1 MRLIIEARLAD
12 EGSDTGQDV
21 DRVLAVIERPDS
33 SLANVGMTLA
43 EGRALLAKVQAEL
56 VSMQVE
62 GWLTGQTHCQ
72 CCGEALS
79 HKDYRSTV
87 MRTVYGKVTV
97 KSPRLWSCACQRTLR
112 TLRCL
117 VHPLSKA
124 LTSRTT
130 PELKYL
136 QAKWASQMPHR
147 QATAMLKE
155 VLPLEKG
162 ISFSGARNRI
172 RTIGK
177 QLDAD
182 IERDIAKLPH
192 SVADGRIRE
201 SRHVAAMSV
210 DSAWL
215 RHCDSQRGLG
225 RHVNLIAGRA
235 TFTDSPPKFYAYV
248 HREVTSAA
256 ARLDHFLNRNGVAA
270 NERVTVISDDA
281 GEFEKTVQGSRLA
294 RGRILDCFHIAMQF
308 NAAQR
313 SVFGSKL
320 MDSLD
325 REERESL
332 ETEITHVKFLVW
344 HGKGRKAMERLKALD
359 AQLLTRAGYEYSTLQ
374 ERLDKM
380 IWFYLRNNSPT
391 LVNYGARHRKGLP
404 ISSSIAESAVNQV
417 VSHRMAKKRQMRWTD
432 HGAHCLV
439 QVRVAVLNGELLPN
453 RISALELAT
462 SRHSPSLGPA
472 SPNRHRS
479 PNKINRD
486 MLAERPGV

>member
-1 MRLIIEARLAD
+1 MRMIIEARLAK

-21 DRVLAVIERPDS
+21 ERVLAVIERPDC
-33 SLANVGMTLA
+33 SLADLGLTLA
-43 EGRALLAKVQAEL
+43 EGRALLAEAQAQL
-56 VSMQVE
+56 VSTQVDR
-62 GWLTGQTHCQ
+62 WLSGQTHCQ

-79 HKDYRSTV
+79 HKDHRSTV
-87 MRTVYGKVTV
+87 VRTVYGKVTL
-97 KSPRLWSCACQRTLR
+97 KSPRLWSCACQQTVRTPR
-112 TLRCL
+112 HV

-136 QAKWASQMPHR
+136 QAKWASQMAYR

-177 QLDAD
+177 QLDDD

-192 SVADGRIRE
+192 SVADVRIRE

-248 HREVTSAA
+248 HREVPSAA
-256 ARLDHFLNRNGVAA
+256 ARLDHFLSRNGVAA

-294 RGRILDCFHIAMQF
+294 RGRILDWFHIAMQF

-313 SVFGSKL
+313 SLYGSKM
-320 MDSLD
+320 MDALE
-325 REERESL
+325 REERESA
-332 ETEITHVKFLVW
+332 ETEITHAKFLVW
-344 HGKGRKAMERLKALD
+344 HGKGRKAMERIKALD
-359 AQLLTRAGYEYSTLQ
+359 ARLLTRTGYEYSTLS
-374 ERLDKM
+374 EHLRN
-380 IWFYLRNNSPT
+380 IWYYLRNNSPT

-432 HGAHCLV
+432 QGAHCLV
-439 QVRVAVLNGELLPN
+439 QVRVAALNGELSPD
-453 RISALELAT
+453 RISALELAA
-462 SRHSPSLGPA
+462 SRHSQSIGPA
-472 SPNRHRS
+472 SPNWHQAPHRKS
-479 PNKINRD
+479 RD
-486 MLAERPGV
+486 MLAENWGA